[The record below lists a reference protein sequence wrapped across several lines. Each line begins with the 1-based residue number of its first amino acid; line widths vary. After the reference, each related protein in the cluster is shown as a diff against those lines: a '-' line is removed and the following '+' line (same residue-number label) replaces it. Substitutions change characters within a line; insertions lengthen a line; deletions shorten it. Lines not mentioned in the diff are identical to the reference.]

1 MNQATKKTQEMVK
14 LALFAGIIVVL
25 AMTPLGY
32 LPLGVLRPTTIHI
45 PVILGSI
52 LLGWK
57 KGAALGGLFGLT
69 SLLVNTFTPNPT
81 SFVFSPFYSLG
92 EIGGNGWSLVICF
105 VPRILVGVAP
115 YFVYKGM
122 KKLVKSDA
130 ACLTVSGFVGSMV
143 NTLLVMKAGLRSKG
157 LQRM

>member
-81 SFVFSPFYSLG
+81 SFVFSPFYSRQRL
-92 EIGGNGWSLVICF
+92 EPCHLLCSPHFGGCC
-105 VPRILVGVAP
+105 P
-115 YFVYKGM
+115 
-122 KKLVKSDA
+122 
-130 ACLTVSGFVGSMV
+130 
-143 NTLLVMKAGLRSKG
+143 LLCVQGNEEAY
-157 LQRM
+157 

>member
-1 MNQATKKTQEMVK
+1 MKQATKKTQEMVK

-92 EIGGNGWSLVICF
+92 DRRQRLESCYLLCSPHFGGCC
-105 VPRILVGVAP
+105 P
-115 YFVYKGM
+115 
-122 KKLVKSDA
+122 
-130 ACLTVSGFVGSMV
+130 
-143 NTLLVMKAGLRSKG
+143 LLCVQGNEEAH
-157 LQRM
+157 

>member
-69 SLLVNTFTPNPT
+69 SLLVNL
-81 SFVFSPFYSLG
+81 SL
-92 EIGGNGWSLVICF
+92 IHI
-105 VPRILVGVAP
+105 
-115 YFVYKGM
+115 
-122 KKLVKSDA
+122 
-130 ACLTVSGFVGSMV
+130 
-143 NTLLVMKAGLRSKG
+143 
-157 LQRM
+157 